1 MPIYEYWCVPCGRK
15 ATLYQPKYSSAPPP
29 CPYCGGNQLRRMV
42 SAFSMHKTY
51 KDVYEDIL
59 SDRELTGGMLRN
71 DARALAEWNRR
82 MSGGE
87 KVAPEYE
94 EIMGRMERGE
104 LPAEQIEEKRRELT
118 GQGGGTKR
126 S

>member
-1 MPIYEYWCVPCGRK
+1 
-15 ATLYQPKYSSAPPP
+15 
-29 CPYCGGNQLRRMV
+29 MV

>member
-1 MPIYEYWCVPCGRK
+1 MF
-15 ATLYQPKYSSAPPP
+15 
-29 CPYCGGNQLRRMV
+29 
-42 SAFSMHKTY
+42 SAFSMHKTH

-59 SDRELTGGMLRN
+59 SDRDLTRGMLGN

-94 EIMGRMERGE
+94 EIMERMERGE
-104 LPAEQIEEKRRELT
+104 LPAEQIEEKRRDLT
-118 GQGGGTKR
+118 GQGGETKR